1 MVCSGVVFLNALRF
15 FLFFYLVGGKA
26 GEADDLAEPGS
37 FSQVELC
44 ASRSDGC

>member
-26 GEADDLAEPGS
+26 GEADDLRGTRE
-37 FSQVELC
+37 FFT
-44 ASRSDGC
+44 SRTLREQK